1 MTAQVVDG
9 SINLTDGKTGQH
21 WQIEKFNLSWTTSPD
36 SVLPADVSLAAQ
48 VPYDGKT
55 AQLTVTSAAG
65 NDGKLDHIDAQVD
78 GLPLAM
84 FQSLADRLAPGMQL
98 AGLLSSKLRCA
109 CDGGDPARGVQ
120 VSGGVAIDSVIATG
134 GPLGTDRLALQRVEL
149 PCRLAIRDRN
159 VTIDQLALSCD
170 VGQLAIAGNYAIP
183 ADVDAKQIVQTAH
196 SVISLE
202 GQLDLAK
209 LAALLPST
217 LRIRSGTQI
226 TGGQVRLSLSQKPDV
241 SATLFSGQLSAN
253 DLTAIQNGKQLSLGQ
268 PVTMQFAARKQAGNV
283 SLDQLQCNSSF
294 FTLNGRGSIDQFQAT
309 AQCDL
314 DRLMSEISQF
324 VDLGETRLAGR
335 GDAQVSWQ
343 RAASGQFQA
352 NADARV
358 QALQI
363 AIPGKPI
370 WQEDTI
376 IAGLAASGSV
386 DNLELASLTSAK
398 LNRLDAARLSATVE
412 NAAANSR
419 EQLDVQ
425 LLQPV
430 VGAAS
435 EIPLGTA
442 TLPKPKYPFS
452 AHLQAQMGRW
462 WPRLAAWMEIETSE
476 LAGATDI
483 TAMGTYCDSSIQFQQ
498 LRGAVNGFHGWWNN
512 ALFIDEPAVQIDA
525 TGGYDF
531 ASGRLSLER
540 ASLLTSTLSLQ
551 TESAV
556 IGLSGKAPFTLQ
568 GNLAYQ
574 ADLNRLEALAE
585 RPARATAVRAG
596 RTANR
601 QCRHFAIGRGD
612 HRQDRCGGRQFR
624 GLLIECA
631 GGQAVGIG

>member
-1 MTAQVVDG
+1 MQV
-9 SINLTDGKTGQH
+9 
-21 WQIEKFNLSWTTSPD
+21 F
-36 SVLPADVSLAAQ
+36 
-48 VPYDGKT
+48 
-55 AQLTVTSAAG
+55 
-65 NDGKLDHIDAQVD
+65 
-78 GLPLAM
+78 
-84 FQSLADRLAPGMQL
+84 
-98 AGLLSSKLRCA
+98 
-109 CDGGDPARGVQ
+109 
-120 VSGGVAIDSVIATG
+120 GGVAIDSVIATG

-196 SVISLE
+196 SVISME

-358 QALQI
+358 QSLQI

-452 AHLQAQMGRW
+452 AHLQAQIGS
-462 WPRLAAWMEIETSE
+462 LVA
-476 LAGATDI
+476 
-483 TAMGTYCDSSIQFQQ
+483 
-498 LRGAVNGFHGWWNN
+498 
-512 ALFIDEPAVQIDA
+512 A
-525 TGGYDF
+525 TGGLDGDRDIGACRRYRHYCHGHVLRF
-531 ASGRLSLER
+531 QHSISTTTWRGQRFPRLVE
-540 ASLLTSTLSLQ
+540 
-551 TESAV
+551 
-556 IGLSGKAPFTLQ
+556 
-568 GNLAYQ
+568 
-574 ADLNRLEALAE
+574 
-585 RPARATAVRAG
+585 
-596 RTANR
+596 
-601 QCRHFAIGRGD
+601 
-612 HRQDRCGGRQFR
+612 
-624 GLLIECA
+624 
-631 GGQAVGIG
+631 